1 MTAVSFSAV
10 QIADYLIKN
19 GAKSNLTD
27 NYGRNALQLMLLKA
41 YQDKQYKHKLVNR
54 FYGKLKT
61 ESLKIRID
69 NRLVK
74 LDNHQAEFL
83 MLYYM
88 IAVFRNHI
96 IGRSSLAKNAWQ
108 WVRVDPPTFQAQDF
122 VDYFDGLSIQ
132 VVPKYR
138 QVRTYIS
145 SILAKN
151 EVNREDKYNKK
162 LFIRL
167 RLGQYMPN
175 PLMEILIDDEWINY
189 YDLINIDEIEKQY
202 PHPPF
207 ILMFLKQIKMYRKK
221 LTENPEAKIN
231 EMDFWN
237 EVKTENM

>member
-1 MTAVSFSAV
+1 MTRLFIFEKGFS
-10 QIADYLIKN
+10 IA
-19 GAKSNLTD
+19 
-27 NYGRNALQLMLLKA
+27 
-41 YQDKQYKHKLVNR
+41 
-54 FYGKLKT
+54 
-61 ESLKIRID
+61 
-69 NRLVK
+69 
-74 LDNHQAEFL
+74 
-83 MLYYM
+83 
-88 IAVFRNHI
+88 
-96 IGRSSLAKNAWQ
+96 
-108 WVRVDPPTFQAQDF
+108 
-122 VDYFDGLSIQ
+122 
-132 VVPKYR
+132 
-138 QVRTYIS
+138 S